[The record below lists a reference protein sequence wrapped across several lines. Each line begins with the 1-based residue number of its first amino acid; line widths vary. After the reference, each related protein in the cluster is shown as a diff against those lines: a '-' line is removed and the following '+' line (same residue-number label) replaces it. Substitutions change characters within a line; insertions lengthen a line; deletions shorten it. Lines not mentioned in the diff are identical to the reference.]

1 MLGCLRAVELT
12 AASASVVHTSRE
24 ACSEERLTRQLFRF
38 CQWKRKR
45 GKGIAGESQTCS
57 HACSLVHKHCS
68 CDVLCF
74 SHTHAHE
81 QPRMLSAPPS
91 P

>member
-45 GKGIAGESQTCS
+45 GKGIAGTRG
-57 HACSLVHKHCS
+57 HACLLTRPQALLPWRIVI
-68 CDVLCF
+68 L
-74 SHTHAHE
+74 SHTHG
-81 QPRMLSAPPS
+81 RTRT
-91 P
+91 